1 MSVRGTMHVVVQRY
15 RATTGS
21 VANSWNRTLAAV
33 SFRDFKMLSER
44 KETGD
49 AKYQTDRFTEQ
60 GEWNNSND

>member
-15 RATTGS
+15 RATAGS

-44 KETGD
+44 KETRD
-49 AKYQTDRFTEQ
+49 ASERNTRPIDLQGEQ
-60 GEWNNSND
+60 GE